1 LKEKPMD
8 SAQSLVAAQDK
19 RNHPRT
25 NCHIPVKL
33 RNMDPDDLPQEA
45 KTLRPQT
52 LQTFI
57 SDLSLGGA
65 FLEFPGAL
73 KAGKLY
79 HLQVEMPKPYS
90 ALVAFIEVRW
100 ANDKGGGIQFLAIQ
114 EERLKDLKN
123 YLQTQSA

>member
-1 LKEKPMD
+1 MNSPN
-8 SAQSLVAAQDK
+8 SSVAQQDK

-25 NCHIPVKL
+25 NCRIPVKL
-33 RNMDPDDLPQEA
+33 RNMDPDDLPQQA
-45 KTLRPQT
+45 KSLRPQT
-52 LQTFI
+52 LESFI

-79 HLQVEMPKPYS
+79 HLQVEMPKPFTS
-90 ALVAFIEVRW
+90 LVAFIEVRW

-123 YLQTQSA
+123 FLQIQSA